1 MLRNAFSAWQNFQS
15 GMQKEAN
22 NISCDEAALKLGR
35 KANRLYGKA
44 VCSSGRDK
52 KVILNSKG
60 GKK

>member
-1 MLRNAFSAWQNFQS
+1 
-15 GMQKEAN
+15 MQKEAN

-44 VCSSGRDK
+44 ACSSGRDK